1 MGYYHEI
8 IEYLG
13 TRDARFTIYGTVLG
27 IFVLYLIRIIW
38 RAFVIWK
45 RLLVEGSQRSFS
57 HFLIWMLYHYRQ
69 CPRWLRFLSV
79 KMASVLAFFNI
90 NLFKTARRARN
101 KQRYATDNKKKVTK
115 RSKSYKR

>member
-8 IEYLG
+8 VEYLG
-13 TRDARFTIYGTVLG
+13 TRDARFTVYGTVLG
-27 IFVLYLIRIIW
+27 IFVLYLIRVVY

-45 RLLVEGSQRSFS
+45 KLLIEGGQRSFN

-79 KMASVLAFFNI
+79 RAARVWHCSISICLRQPEAPEANNVMWR
-90 NLFKTARRARN
+90 ARR
-101 KQRYATDNKKKVTK
+101 
-115 RSKSYKR
+115 SP

>member
-1 MGYYHEI
+1 MNFYHEI

-13 TRDARFTIYGTVLG
+13 TRDARFTVYGTMLG
-27 IFVLYLIRIIW
+27 IFVLYLIRIVYS
-38 RAFVIWK
+38 AFVIWK
-45 RLLVEGSQRSFS
+45 RLLVEKGQRSFS

-90 NLFKTARRARN
+90 NLFKTARRVRN
-101 KQRYATDNKKKVTK
+101 KQRYVAGNKKRITK
-115 RSKSYKR
+115 RSKAYKR

>member
-8 IEYLG
+8 VEYLG
-13 TRDARFTIYGTVLG
+13 TRDARFTVYGTVLG
-27 IFVLYLIRIIW
+27 IFVLYLIRVVY

-45 RLLVEGSQRSFS
+45 KLLIEGGQRSFN

-79 KMASVLAFFNI
+79 RVARFLALFNI
-90 NLFKTARRARN
+90 NLLKTARSARS
-101 KQRYATDNKKKVTK
+101 KQRYVASKKKPIRQSKAHK
-115 RSKSYKR
+115 R